1 MQICTE
7 FGIKANI
14 LLCMQRREDCG
25 PCRHEIC
32 TFQSN
37 NGPSHSVRRLRLQ
50 NLMSLFLLEF
60 CRPALACAA
69 VYRDGLFTA
78 KTAKISLLMQ
88 SKHSLLSKVQ
98 HSADCRTDYQGLH
111 LQSWILS
118 FNYS

>member
-1 MQICTE
+1 MHAET
-7 FGIKANI
+7 
-14 LLCMQRREDCG
+14 EDCG

-88 SKHSLLSKVQ
+88 YKHSLLSKV
-98 HSADCRTDYQGLH
+98 SADCRTDYQGLH